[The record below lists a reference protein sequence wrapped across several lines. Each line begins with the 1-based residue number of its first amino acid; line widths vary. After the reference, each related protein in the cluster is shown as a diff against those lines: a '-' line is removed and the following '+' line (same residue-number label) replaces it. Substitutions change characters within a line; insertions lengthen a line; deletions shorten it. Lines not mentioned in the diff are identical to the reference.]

1 MSVPMQTRSSLAPA
15 AVRLLACGLGA
26 AALIACGAPTEA
38 GPANPGESLPAD
50 AEARVF
56 TEEDSG
62 RTVEMAAGTSF
73 EVRLGEIPGTGYGW
87 RVEGDVPGELDL
99 VSDELLPADPAM
111 PGAEQA
117 HVFVFTAREPGVAD
131 LQLAY
136 RRPWETDAEPLR
148 RFALEIEI
156 TD

>member
-1 MSVPMQTRSSLAPA
+1 MSVSLRLHSRFAPEA
-15 AVRLLACGLGA
+15 ARVLACALCA
-26 AALIACGAPTEA
+26 AALGACGAPTEA
-38 GPANPGESLPAD
+38 GPGDRAGDQPAD

-56 TEEDSG
+56 TDEDSG
-62 RTVEMAAGTSF
+62 RTVEMPAGMRF

-87 RVEGDVPGELDL
+87 RVDGPVPETLAL

-117 HVFVFTAREPGVAD
+117 HVFVFAAREPGLAD

-148 RFALEIEI
+148 RFALEVRI
-156 TD
+156 TG